1 MGVAFGVLDVD
12 VAVGAGEGRVEGEAE
27 VFVDAGAFAAVAAQV
42 GVESGEDAV
51 EGAFAVAGGE
61 DDGVGGE
68 AGAGALLDVFQVEFD
83 LRRGDSAGGA
93 DVDAGGEDGV
103 GPAAVQGAAV
113 ELVVDGGDGVGVD
126 AAVELPLGGAE
137 SVADA
142 FREGVEVAGVVGG
155 EVFEAEFGVLHRCEG
170 FGPAEPVEAFATGGA
185 VAEQVE
191 EDLGAGLSRADD
203 GDVVG
208 GEQGLAVG
216 EVVGGVDDGHAG
228 GLDEGFEGFGY
239 VGFGADAEDDVLRV
253 RPAQC
258 FGFAFGV
265 ELGEVDFED
274 VAFGVEADGVDLVV
288 EVEAGEVLGDPAAV
302 GVVFGAL
309 DVEAL
314 GEVEGEEALAGLEV
328 VEEGPVAGG
337 VGEGH
342 QVGEERDLDGGA
354 VDEQPGVPAEGGA
367 LFVEDGVE
375 CGEGLGEGGEGE
387 VEGSDADADEVA
399 GCVGLVVW
407 GWGFIGG
414 WFLPRGAGVRRGR
427 PAGWW
432 G

>member
-1 MGVAFGVLDVD
+1 MPGFFRRRRFFTVPRAGGEGGGLPGGWDLGPVVEARGGEGRAGGEGVGVLAGDGVEDGGAAPGGESEVGGSDAVGVAFGVLDVD
-12 VAVGAGEGRVEGEAE
+12 VAVGAADGRVEDEAE
-27 VFVDAGAFAAVAAQV
+27 VFVDAEAFAAVAAQV

-83 LRRGDSAGGA
+83 LRGGDSAGGA
-93 DVDAGGEDGV
+93 DADAGGEDGV

-137 SVADA
+137 AVADA

-170 FGPAEPVEAFATGGA
+170 FGAAEPVESFVTGGA

-208 GEQGLAVG
+208 GEEGLAVG
-216 EVVGGVDDGHAG
+216 EVVAGVDDGHAG
-228 GLDEGFEGFGY
+228 GLDEGFEGLGY

-258 FGFAFGV
+258 LGFSVGV

-314 GEVEGEEALAGLEV
+314 GEVEGKRRSRAL
-328 VEEGPVAGG
+328 
-337 VGEGH
+337 
-342 QVGEERDLDGGA
+342 R
-354 VDEQPGVPAEGGA
+354 
-367 LFVEDGVE
+367 
-375 CGEGLGEGGEGE
+375 
-387 VEGSDADADEVA
+387 
-399 GCVGLVVW
+399 
-407 GWGFIGG
+407 
-414 WFLPRGAGVRRGR
+414 
-427 PAGWW
+427 
-432 G
+432 